1 MICGFSQE
9 FPYIRTDTKL
19 SLGFLVAIFYWF
31 FVNIAS
37 RNGVSLFMTVLQ
49 MLTWGPPLLGTSRHD
64 LVWRTATA
72 LWRFAGNTSVQ
83 KYFNE
88 NRVQNY
94 FPTKIFSLFRMHIKW
109 TRRRL
114 PLIAEAWSEDISTL
128 LQPLPPTVWKYEN
141 INWDEKRRDRVTIL
155 STFPPAR
162 LCNQTKWLVKAI
174 WWSRRWR
181 GAEVI
186 AAIYAP
192 PCIVDK
198 RVKNVKGDTRT
209 RGRSSE

>member
-1 MICGFSQE
+1 MIFVFSQGYPWSY
-9 FPYIRTDTKL
+9 FT
-19 SLGFLVAIFYWF
+19 GFLLILAY
-31 FVNIAS
+31 FVNTAKMRS
-37 RNGVSLFMTVLQ
+37 PCLRQCLYSQ

-141 INWDEKRRDRVTIL
+141 INWDEKRGDRVTIL

-162 LCNQTKWLVKAI
+162 LCNKCRWYACWTMRQVKTYQSDFLDHI
-174 WWSRRWR
+174 CKKKIQKS
-181 GAEVI
+181 
-186 AAIYAP
+186 
-192 PCIVDK
+192 CFL
-198 RVKNVKGDTRT
+198 
-209 RGRSSE
+209 SSLIRLKVFTLINNLNTI